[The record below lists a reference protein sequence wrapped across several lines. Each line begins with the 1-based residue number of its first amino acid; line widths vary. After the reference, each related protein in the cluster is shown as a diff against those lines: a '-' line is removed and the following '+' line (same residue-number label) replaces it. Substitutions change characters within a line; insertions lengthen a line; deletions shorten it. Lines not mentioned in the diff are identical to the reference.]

1 VGGAKVMAKTTA
13 RKWYDSLTWVAR
25 DPVDTATIFGHHF
38 PKLTAISTRY
48 DVIRDGPTIR
58 WRNRD
63 DPEIH
68 EFEIE
73 PDWMYDDPTTQIQ
86 ALLVAI
92 KLS

>member
-1 VGGAKVMAKTTA
+1 MAKLTGK
-13 RKWYDSLTWVAR
+13 KWYDSLTWTAR
-25 DPVDTATIFGHHF
+25 DLEDTATIFGHHF
-38 PKLTAISTRY
+38 PKLRAITSQH
-48 DVIRDGPTIR
+48 DLIRDGVNIR

-63 DPEIH
+63 DPVIH
-68 EFEIE
+68 EFQLE